1 MNIAILTEPHN
12 MAVPVFLEF
21 VIWLVEGG
29 ILAAALRKDA
39 KFWEALVLSL
49 VLNLA
54 SFGIGLLMPF

>member
-1 MNIAILTEPHN
+1 MIVAILTEPHN
-12 MAVPVFLEF
+12 MAVPAFLEF
-21 VIWLVEGG
+21 VTWLVEGG

-39 KFWEALVLSL
+39 KLWEALVLSL